1 MPSAPPRPRT
11 AGAAAR
17 QVSPPRPPGPR
28 RPPDQA
34 VLGARRLRIG
44 RVLLVVVL
52 AVATLKLVVIQTV
65 EAGELRAASQRQ
77 STTNIRLPAE
87 RGAILDRTGEPL
99 AFSVDARALVAN
111 PRMIEQK
118 YLADTPRR
126 AAEMA
131 AAIAQATGQ
140 DENELVGLLTSDRS
154 YVVLAKLVTP
164 DVARTLREK
173 FPDIAEERRE
183 DRQYPGGTLA
193 ANVIGVSTWNTEE
206 RPPKLTGRVG
216 LESSQDNLLA
226 GFDGLRVVDTA
237 EDSNAVIPGST
248 RFERAAVQGSDLQL
262 TLDSDLQYTVQQVL
276 ADHVQRTG
284 AKPTSSAVVLDART
298 AEVLAMANGQT
309 FDPRDLSS
317 AAPGQLGNTAVQDT
331 FEPGSVNKV
340 VTMAAALEYGVSKP
354 DDVLTVPGS
363 IRVADR
369 TISDSW
375 DHGTEQYTLTGVL
388 AKSSNVGTILT
399 AQKVGEERFADMLTR
414 FGLGQRTGVGLPGE
428 EPGRVPP
435 RESWSGSTFGNLP
448 IGQGLTVTTLQ
459 MAGILQ
465 TVANDGVRVP
475 PRIIASTTGPDG
487 VKIPPPAA
495 EPVRVISP
503 QTAATLRTML
513 TAVTQDARGQRGT
526 GYQAAV
532 PGYVVAGK
540 TGTAQQVDPRC
551 GCYSSQLHWIN
562 FAGMLPAENPRYVI
576 AIMLDA
582 PRPGASAA
590 PLFHD
595 IATYLA
601 QRERLPVSDQPPL
614 VQTLQLP

>member
-1 MPSAPPRPRT
+1 
-11 AGAAAR
+11 
-17 QVSPPRPPGPR
+17 
-28 RPPDQA
+28 
-34 VLGARRLRIG
+34 LRVG
-44 RVLLVVVL
+44 QVLLVVVL
-52 AVATLKLVVIQTV
+52 AIATLKLVVVQTV

-87 RGAILDRTGEPL
+87 RGAILDRAGEPL
-99 AFSVDARALVAN
+99 AFSVDARSLVAN
-111 PRMIEQK
+111 PRLIAQTRGP
-118 YLADTPRR
+118 DTQRY

-140 DENELVGLLTSDRS
+140 DQAEQLGLITSDRG
-154 YVVLAKLVTP
+154 YVVLARLVTP
-164 DVARTLREK
+164 DVARMLRER
-173 FPDIAEERRE
+173 FPEIAEERRE
-183 DRQYPGGTLA
+183 DRQYPGAILA
-193 ANVIGVSTWNTEE
+193 ANVVGAATWNADE
-206 RPPKLTGRVG
+206 RKLTGRVG

-226 GFDGLRVVDTA
+226 GFEGLRVVDTA

-262 TLDSDLQYTVQQVL
+262 TLDSDLQYTVQQALV
-276 ADHVQRTG
+276 DYVQRTG
-284 AKPTSSAVVLDART
+284 ADPTSSAVVLDAYT

-317 AAPGQLGNTAVQDT
+317 ASPDQLRNTAVQYT

-340 VTMAAALEYGVSKP
+340 ITMAAALEHGVATP
-354 DDVLTVPGS
+354 NDVLTVPGS

-369 TISDSW
+369 TIRDSW
-375 DHGTEQYTLTGVL
+375 SHGTERYTLTGVL
-388 AKSSNVGTILT
+388 AKSSNVGTIMT
-399 AQKVGEERFADMLTR
+399 AQRVGEERFADMLAR

-428 EPGRVPP
+428 EPGQVPP
-435 RESWSGSTFGNLP
+435 RSSWSGSTFGNLP

-475 PRIIASTTGPDG
+475 PRIVAGTAGPDG
-487 VKIPPPAA
+487 VQVPAPA
-495 EPVRVISP
+495 PEPVRVISP
-503 QTAATLRTML
+503 ETAATMRTML
-513 TAVTQDARGQRGT
+513 TAVTQDVRGQRGT
-526 GYQAAV
+526 GHQAAV
-532 PGYVVAGK
+532 PGYAVAGK
-540 TGTAQQVDPRC
+540 TGTAQQVDPAC
-551 GCYSSQLHWIN
+551 SCYSSQLHWIN
-562 FAGMLPAENPRYVI
+562 FAGMLPADDPRYVI

-582 PRPGASAA
+582 PDPGTSAA

-601 QRERLPVSDQPPL
+601 QRERLPVSDQPPP

>member
-1 MPSAPPRPRT
+1 MPTAPPRPRA
-11 AGAAAR
+11 AGAARPSPSTWSAR
-17 QVSPPRPPGPR
+17 PR
-28 RPPDQA
+28 RPPDPA
-34 VLGARRLRIG
+34 ALCSRRLKIG

-52 AVATLKLVVIQTV
+52 AIATLKLVVVQTV
-65 EAGELRAASQRQ
+65 QAGELSAASQRQ

-99 AFSVDARALVAN
+99 AFSVDARALVTN
-111 PRMIEQK
+111 PRLIAQTRGP
-118 YLADTPRR
+118 DTPRY

-131 AAIAQATGQ
+131 AALAQATGQ
-140 DENELVGLLTSDRS
+140 DQNELLGLLTSDRG
-154 YVVLAKLVTP
+154 YVVLAKLVAP
-164 DVARTLREK
+164 DVARTLTQRYPE
-173 FPDIAEERRE
+173 IAEERRE

-193 ANVIGVSTWNTEE
+193 ANVIGAATWNTDE
-206 RPPKLTGRVG
+206 RKLTGRAG

-226 GFDGLRVVDTA
+226 GFEGLRVVDTA

-262 TLDSDLQYTVQQVL
+262 TLDSDLQYTVQQALV
-276 ADHVQRTG
+276 DYVQRTG
-284 AKPTSSAVVLDART
+284 ANPTSSAVVLDART

-309 FDPRDLSS
+309 FDPRDLSTAS
-317 AAPGQLGNTAVQDT
+317 PEQLGNTAVQGT

-340 VTMAAALEYGVSKP
+340 ITMAAALEDGIATP
-354 DDVLTVPGS
+354 NDILTVPDS

-369 TISDSW
+369 TIRDSW
-375 DHGTEQYTLTGVL
+375 SHGTERYTLTGVL
-388 AKSSNVGTILT
+388 AKSSNVGTIMT
-399 AQKVGEERFADMLTR
+399 AQRVGEERFADMLAR

-428 EPGRVPP
+428 EPGQVPP

-459 MAGILQ
+459 LAGILQ
-465 TVANDGVRVP
+465 TVANDGLRVP
-475 PRIIASTTGPDG
+475 PRIVESTTGPDG
-487 VKIPPPAA
+487 VRVTPPPP

-503 QTAATLRTML
+503 ETAAKLRTML
-513 TAVTQDARGQRGT
+513 TAVTQDVRGQRGT
-526 GYQAAV
+526 GHEAAV

-540 TGTAQQVDPRC
+540 TGTAQQVDPAC
-551 GCYSSQLHWIN
+551 GCYSRSLHWIN

-582 PRPGASAA
+582 PDPGASAA

-601 QRERLPVSDQPPL
+601 QRERLPVSDLPPP

>member
-1 MPSAPPRPRT
+1 MPSAPPRPRA

-17 QVSPPRPPGPR
+17 QAPSPRPPAPR

-34 VLGARRLRIG
+34 VLSTRRLRIG
-44 RVLLVVVL
+44 RVLLVAVL
-52 AVATLKLVVIQTV
+52 AIATLKLVVVQTV

-87 RGAILDRTGEPL
+87 RGTILDRTGEPL

-111 PRMIEQK
+111 PRMIAQTRG
-118 YLADTPRR
+118 ADASRYT
-126 AAEMA
+126 AEMA

-140 DENELVGLLTSDRS
+140 DQNDLASLLTSDRG

-164 DVARTLREK
+164 DVARALRER
-173 FPDIAEERRE
+173 FPEIAEERRE

-193 ANVIGVSTWNTEE
+193 ANVIGTATWNSDE
-206 RPPKLTGRVG
+206 RKLTGRVG

-226 GFDGLRVVDTA
+226 GFEGLRVVDTA

-262 TLDSDLQYTVQQVL
+262 TLDSDLQYTVQRALV
-276 ADHVQRTG
+276 DYVQRTG
-284 AKPTSSAVVLDART
+284 AKPSSSAVVLDART

-309 FDPRDLSS
+309 FDPRDLST
-317 AAPGQLGNTAVQDT
+317 AAPEQLGNTAVQDT
-331 FEPGSVNKV
+331 FEPGSVIKV
-340 VTMAAALEYGVSKP
+340 VTMAAALEYGVAGP
-354 DDVLTVPGS
+354 NDVLTVPGS

-369 TISDSW
+369 TIRDAW

-388 AKSSNVGTILT
+388 AKSSNVGTIMT
-399 AQKVGEERFADMLTR
+399 AQEVGEERFADMLTR
-414 FGLGQRTGVGLPGE
+414 FGLGERTGVGLPGE

-448 IGQGLTVTTLQ
+448 IGQGLTATTLQ
-459 MAGILQ
+459 MAGMLQ

-487 VKIPPPAA
+487 VKVTPPAP
-495 EPVRVISP
+495 EPVRVVSP
-503 QTAATLRTML
+503 ETAATLRTML

-526 GYQAAV
+526 GHQAAV

-540 TGTAQQVDPRC
+540 TGTAQQVDPAC

-562 FAGMLPAENPRYVI
+562 FAGMLPADDPRYVI

-582 PRPGASAA
+582 PKPGASAA

-601 QRERLPVSDQPPL
+601 QRERLPVSDQLPP